1 MTILFFCH
9 ARHRQRNSSKHPTK
23 DHFGI
28 FLKTLSLQF
37 HISGTI
43 HKFFFHSSFLNF
55 DRTGDHGNRRVQD
68 NRPTQAGL
76 TLGAGAVHRPSPP
89 NGRSLVAETKRLSGG
104 SPRNRSWMKH
114 FQPVSFHYVTLL
126 QRNEGFPAVGT

>member
-1 MTILFFCH
+1 MNFLENYFIAISYFRNNSQILFPF
-9 ARHRQRNSSKHPTK
+9 
-23 DHFGI
+23 I
-28 FLKTLSLQF
+28 FLEL
-37 HISGTI
+37 
-43 HKFFFHSSFLNF
+43 
-55 DRTGDHGNRRVQD
+55 DRIRDHGNRRVQD

-76 TLGAGAVHRPSPP
+76 TLGAGAVHRPSPL
-89 NGRSLVAETKRLSGG
+89 NGRSLVARTKRLSGG

>member
-1 MTILFFCH
+1 MNFLENYFIAISYFLNNSQILFPF
-9 ARHRQRNSSKHPTK
+9 
-23 DHFGI
+23 I
-28 FLKTLSLQF
+28 FLEL
-37 HISGTI
+37 
-43 HKFFFHSSFLNF
+43 
-55 DRTGDHGNRRVQD
+55 DRIRDHGNRRVQD

-76 TLGAGAVHRPSPP
+76 TLGAGTVHCPSPL
-89 NGRSLVAETKRLSGG
+89 NGRSLVARAKRLSGG